1 MIPRLKE
8 LKRIVCRCRPDH
20 RFMCRVYIRVAFP
33 HFSSLRSSRR
43 TQNKRLH
50 QLAQNKS
57 LAFGIST
64 SFTALRNRVVPAS
77 KFKC

>member
-1 MIPRLKE
+1 MVRQNRTAQFDCLEVIEIMILRLKE

-20 RFMCRVYIRVAFP
+20 HFMCRVYIRVSFA

-50 QLAQNKS
+50 QHRIK
-57 LAFGIST
+57 
-64 SFTALRNRVVPAS
+64 AS
-77 KFKC
+77 GGF